1 MARAHCRTF
10 FSVAAIVAVIGPATC
25 GVGSDPQAL
34 AQHAVSASTRERAT
48 DAVARIRRAD
58 YEGNRE
64 ALRSL
69 VEGLTPDPT
78 DPVFASRVHYWRGFG
93 LWRRAINGFNQ
104 NAEAKDLTADLE
116 RAVTEF
122 ERAATL
128 APTFVDAKL
137 AIVSCL
143 QGLAFVRRNDT
154 TLSNGGIDLAAYSR
168 LFKELT
174 TSASDNPRFLWV
186 QGASL
191 WYALPG
197 LSDAEIATRRKRA
210 FDTYQRGLQL
220 ARTVTAPKD
229 AMEPSWGEPEL
240 LMNLAWS
247 HLNAKPPDLAAA
259 ESYANQALA
268 LVPYWQYVRDILL
281 PQIRQTGSQR
291 RLDVFVGRWTAKGR
305 THAVANGGS
314 ASDTTGVVINR
325 RTARDNWLLSEV
337 TLDGVPPYA
346 VTVVMAPTPDASYV
360 AIVVN
365 NLVPMPL
372 QYAGRWLD
380 DRVLELELSSSAGG
394 RRQRVRYTVLSDTQM
409 EFLVT
414 ESRDEG
420 RTYVPHSSLTLTK
433 EADR

>member
-1 MARAHCRTF
+1 
-10 FSVAAIVAVIGPATC
+10 
-25 GVGSDPQAL
+25 
-34 AQHAVSASTRERAT
+34 
-48 DAVARIRRAD
+48 
-58 YEGNRE
+58 
-64 ALRSL
+64 
-69 VEGLTPDPT
+69 
-78 DPVFASRVHYWRGFG
+78 VHYWRGFG

-104 NAEAKDLTADLE
+104 NAEAKDLAADLE

-122 ERAATL
+122 ERAVTL
-128 APTFVDAKL
+128 APTFADAKL
-137 AIVSCL
+137 AIASCL
-143 QGLAFVRRNDT
+143 QGLAFIRRNDA
-154 TLSNGGIDLAAYSR
+154 TLSNGGLDLAALSR

-197 LSDAEIATRRKRA
+197 LSDAEIATRRERA
-210 FDTYQRGLQL
+210 LATYQLGLRL
-220 ARTVTAPKD
+220 AREAAPSSD
-229 AMEPSWGEPEL
+229 PLEPSWGEPEL

-247 HLNAKPPDLAAA
+247 YLHANTPDLAAA

-268 LVPYWQYVRDILL
+268 LVPDWQYVRDMLL
-281 PQIRQTGSQR
+281 AQIRQTRSQR

-305 THAVANGGS
+305 THAVANAS

-337 TLDGVPPYA
+337 RLDGVPPYG

-360 AIVVN
+360 AFAVN

-380 DRVLELELSSSAGG
+380 DRVLELEMLVSASG